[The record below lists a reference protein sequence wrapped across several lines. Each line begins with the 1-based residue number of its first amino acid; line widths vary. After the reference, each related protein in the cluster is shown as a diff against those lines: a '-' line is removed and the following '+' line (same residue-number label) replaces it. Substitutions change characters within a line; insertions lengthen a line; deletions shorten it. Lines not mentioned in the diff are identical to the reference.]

1 MSPLRKGVASSGR
14 LLRGNKML
22 VLQRAHIYSKPP
34 KDKIGPAQTLFTIS
48 VFAMMLLTPA
58 GWILHHL
65 PEYRKR

>member
-1 MSPLRKGVASSGR
+1 MSPLWKGVASSAG

-22 VLQRAHIYSKPP
+22 VLQRAYIYSKPP

-48 VFAMMLLTPA
+48 VFAVTLLTPA